1 MNMAHEYGSIDRRDR
16 DRKMSKTAREKMLA
30 KEPYIAADPEL
41 QRMDERAQNLLHA
54 FNFSLPNEYEKRRE
68 IVRNLFGS
76 IGQVFVVKPPFRCDY
91 GCHIYAQENLY
102 INYDC
107 VILDCNRVYL
117 GNNVFLAPKVQIYT
131 ATHPLDPE
139 TRRSGLEM
147 AMPIAIGDDVWIG
160 GGAIICPGVSIGNNT
175 VIGAGSVVTK
185 DIPANVVAVG
195 NPCKVIKQ
203 IESAAH

>member
-1 MNMAHEYGSIDRRDR
+1 
-16 DRKMSKTAREKMLA
+16 MSKTAREKMLA
-30 KEPYIAADPEL
+30 KELYIAADPEL
-41 QRMDERAQNLLHA
+41 QRMDQKAQNLLHA
-54 FNFSLPNEYEKRRE
+54 FNASLPNEHEKRRE
-68 IVRNLFGS
+68 IIQTLFGS
-76 IGQVFVVKPPFRCDY
+76 VGQDFVVKPPFRCDY

-131 ATHPLDPE
+131 ASHPLDPD
-139 TRRSGLEM
+139 TRKSGLEI
-147 AMPIAIGDDVWIG
+147 AMPITIGDDVWIG
-160 GGAIICPGVSIGNNT
+160 GGAIICPGVNIGNNT

-195 NPCKVIKQ
+195 NPCKVLRS
-203 IESAAH
+203 IESAD